1 MTKIQS
7 LPLVAF
13 TFAMGA
19 AAVLAPL
26 PAAAASGE
34 EACREAI
41 ALRSGGQVGDPDVA
55 VGSDGMVTVKTLVAG
70 QTYICTADATGKVLT
85 VQEQGRGGS

>member
-34 EACREAI
+34 GACREAI